1 MMSFL
6 IEMAWKSLVC
16 AGLVLL
22 ALQLMRR
29 RSAAERAFVAHL
41 GLLAL
46 LLLPIATTSLPDLG
60 VAPPPAVAR
69 TYAAIAP
76 AMEEVAPA
84 ASRASLPAAAE
95 STVAEWSASDMLLAA
110 YAVPAVLLMLMTL
123 LGLARLH
130 RLRERAEVL
139 VDPLWLTALAAA
151 QRRLGLKHG
160 TALLTSDEVDSP
172 VSWGVVRPIIVI
184 DRDAAR
190 RADQAEAIIAH
201 ELAHVARLDWP
212 AMLLGRTVA
221 ALFWFNPLVRLLAR
235 AAHEYSEQAADDFVL
250 RSDVP
255 SADYAEVLVGA
266 ARHCAGRGL
275 VANGVAPARGSL
287 ARRVGNILDPRRSRL
302 PVRLRWSAACLA
314 GALSLGTALAAVSP
328 AIAPE
333 VHAVAAEPGAG
344 DRAAAE
350 LAAIPTPQTQ
360 AIPGHPGPGLEPSAR
375 QGRHAVQ
382 RVRSRR
388 AAASRARRSQ
398 PGDSPDRGLGPL
410 RAAARRRRARA
421 GPAPR
426 RPFGRRQGRGR
437 PRARRS
443 RRGPPQRRDRRLAA
457 RSRSLRPA
465 QRRACARRSPGSGDP
480 PGARGRAR
488 GSGPQRS
495 RQGRLGASPGR
506 RRGSGAPALRR
517 RLSRGLAA
525 LLQPIPGSIV
535 MYCVIARLAP
545 LGLALAAAALV
556 PPVALAQTAPPAAP
570 ASVPELTAEQWR
582 EE

>member
-69 TYAAIAP
+69 TSSIAG

-84 ASRASLPAAAE
+84 APRASLPAAAE

-333 VHAVAAEPGAG
+333 FHAVAAEPGAG

-350 LAAIPTPQTQ
+350 LAAISTPQTQ
-360 AIPGHPGPGLEPSAR
+360 AIAR
-375 QGRHAVQ
+375 AIRAQDW
-382 RVRSRR
+382 SLRR
-388 AAASRARRSQ
+388 AEGGTRFSASE
-398 PGDSPDRGLGPL
+398 
-410 RAAARRRRARA
+410 AAAPLQAALDDPSPVTRRIAVW
-421 GPAPR
+421 GL
-426 RPFGRRQGRGR
+426 
-437 PRARRS
+437 S
-443 RRGPPQRRDRRLAA
+443 E
-457 RSRSLRPA
+457 LRPA
-465 QRRACARRSPGSGDP
+465 DAEPALALRLTDPSGDVRGEAARALGDLGAVRRS
-480 PGARGRAR
+480 GAI
-488 GSGPQRS
+488 
-495 RQGRLGASPGR
+495 
-506 RRGSGAPALRR
+506 
-517 RLSRGLAA
+517 AA
-525 LLQPIPGSIV
+525 LLRDPEA
-535 MYCVIARLAP
+535 CVRRNAAHALGDLQDPATRPALEAARDDPDRSVRAKV
-545 LGLALAAAALV
+545 GWALRQ
-556 PPVALAQTAPPAAP
+556 VAD
-570 ASVPELTAEQWR
+570 AEAVLR
-582 EE
+582 RFGGG